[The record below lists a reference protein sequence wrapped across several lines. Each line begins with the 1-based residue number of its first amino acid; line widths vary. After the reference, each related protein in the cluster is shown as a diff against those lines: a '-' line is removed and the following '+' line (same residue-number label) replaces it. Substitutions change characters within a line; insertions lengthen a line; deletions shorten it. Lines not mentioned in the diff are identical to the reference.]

1 MRVRGVRRRDVE
13 GERMLCGSDL
23 QNQIGVVQNVGC
35 AASDLCG
42 RGGRGSEGIS
52 HNVAVVRSDR
62 LAFSRVGLL
71 CTVHGVFLQIGHHA
85 VFPQP
90 HATRP
95 DRNRSPE
102 RIGYKLKNW
111 ENGR

>member
-13 GERMLCGSDL
+13 GERMLCGSE
-23 QNQIGVVQNVGC
+23 
-35 AASDLCG
+35 SDRCGSVWDVRRVALCG

-71 CTVHGVFLQIGHHA
+71 FTVHGVFLQIGHHA

-95 DRNRSPE
+95 DRTSE
-102 RIGYKLKNW
+102 SGEDRI
-111 ENGR
+111 

>member
-13 GERMLCGSDL
+13 GERMLCGSESDRC
-23 QNQIGVVQNVGC
+23 GSERGMC
-35 AASDLCG
+35 GESRCDLCG